1 MKFKS
6 NSYYKF
12 YNFTDHVTIIIT
24 IIIIIKSSCELKK
37 HPHILTINYLCPWFL
52 FHCN

>member
-12 YNFTDHVTIIIT
+12 YNFTDHVITTTT
-24 IIIIIKSSCELKK
+24 IIIINKSCCDLKK
-37 HPHILTINYLCPWFL
+37 NTHMS
-52 FHCN
+52 

>member
-12 YNFTDHVTIIIT
+12 YNFTDHVITTTT
-24 IIIIIKSSCELKK
+24 IIIIINKSSCDLKK
-37 HPHILTINYLCPWFL
+37 NTHMS
-52 FHCN
+52 

>member
-12 YNFTDHVTIIIT
+12 YNFTDHVIITTTTT
-24 IIIIIKSSCELKK
+24 IIIINKSSCDLKK
-37 HPHILTINYLCPWFL
+37 NTHMS
-52 FHCN
+52 